1 MNITKHALFRYMERF
16 KGINKK
22 DFGEILQDEKNL
34 YESELNKMIDNANM
48 IYTGTF
54 NENNTITNYWIADNI
69 ILVTDT
75 ANTKIITLY
84 RIEFGFDRQID
95 KDILSNLRQQLEY
108 ADTKYIQAMEKVQ
121 EKKDKLD
128 NDALIIKE
136 QITSLE
142 EQLQSMKSGLTG
154 IEEYKKTITIE
165 ETKAKTERDIIAK
178 KIIYSNIY
186 RNAMEQYSM
195 ESL

>member
-1 MNITKHALFRYMERF
+1 MNVTKHAINRYCERF
-16 KGINKK
+16 KGISK
-22 DFGEILQDEKNL
+22 QDLPLITQSEKEL
-34 YESELNKMIDNANM
+34 YEQELNKIINNAHVV
-48 IYTGTF
+48 YTGTF
-54 NENNTITNYWIADNI
+54 NENNQITNYWLVDNI

-84 RIEFGFDRQID
+84 RIEFGFDREID
-95 KDILSNLRQQLEY
+95 ITILTNLKEQLEK
-108 ADTKYIQAMEKVQ
+108 ADTKYIEAMNEVQ

-128 NDALIIKE
+128 NDAINIKE
-136 QITSLE
+136 QIKSLE
-142 EQLQSMKSGLTG
+142 EQLKSMKSGLKG

-186 RNAMEQYSM
+186 KKAVNDYAMEV
-195 ESL
+195 